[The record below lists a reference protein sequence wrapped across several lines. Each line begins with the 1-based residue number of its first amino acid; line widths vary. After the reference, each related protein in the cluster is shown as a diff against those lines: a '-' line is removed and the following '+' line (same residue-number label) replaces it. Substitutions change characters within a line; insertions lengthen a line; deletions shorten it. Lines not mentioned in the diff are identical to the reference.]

1 MNARVGKSSD
11 ISHSLGYAQN
21 HEKDGGLLFAN
32 FTDLSAS
39 PEEQAQD
46 WMATANDYKTQC
58 YTIIISFTPEET
70 AMLRSMPDNGRDKVR
85 TIIRDFLD
93 ELSERGND
101 VSECPYIVAR
111 HDNTDNEHYHIVIR
125 TTDINGKRFC
135 DKFINKNANRAA
147 ACIAMKYGLET
158 ARKAAER
165 EKAHQEAEG
174 KRRKDKTVRQHK
186 SSSTQSQID
195 EKMRR
200 KRAVE
205 EVRKRKTKL
214 KHLIEKAAKGATDFM
229 GALAADGLTLFADP
243 KKGLC
248 VRMTDSDGKERSYS
262 LQKDLGIDM
271 NIIPPVNITPS
282 GTSKAPATK
291 VTASPTINKPSQ
303 SSPLKPKSQSAGIA
317 NIKDTPSGSSRNGE
331 YEIRDGKSSDD
342 PDEEW
347 KRRNGYKM

>member
-21 HEKDGGLLFAN
+21 REKDGGILFAN
-32 FTDLSAS
+32 FTDLSAT
-39 PEEQAQD
+39 PEEQTQD

-93 ELSERGND
+93 ELSQRGND

-125 TTDINGKRFC
+125 TTDVNGKRFC

-174 KRRKDKTVRQHK
+174 KRRKERTTRQHK
-186 SSSTQSQID
+186 PSTTQAQID
-195 EKMRR
+195 EKLRR

-205 EVRKRKTKL
+205 EARKRKAKL
-214 KHLIEKAAKGATDFM
+214 KYLIEKAAKGSTDFV
-229 GALAADGLTLFADP
+229 GTLAADGLTLFADP
-243 KKGLC
+243 KKGLS
-248 VRMTDSDGKERSYS
+248 VKMTDPNGKEYRYG

-271 NIIPPVNITPS
+271 SIIPPINITPP
-282 GTSKAPATK
+282 GTPKTPITK
-291 VTASPTINKPSQ
+291 VTTSPAINQPSQ
-303 SSPLKPKSQSAGIA
+303 SSPLKPKSQSTRIA
-317 NIKDTPSGSSRNGE
+317 NIKDAASGSSRNAE
-331 YEIRDGKSSDD
+331 YEIRDGKGTDD

-347 KRRNGYKM
+347 KQRKGYKM

>member
-21 HEKDGGLLFAN
+21 HEKDGGILFAN
-32 FTDLSAS
+32 FTDLSAT

-46 WMATANDYKTQC
+46 WIATANDYKTQC
-58 YTIIISFTPEET
+58 YTIVISFTPNET
-70 AMLRSMPDNGRDKVR
+70 SMLRSMPDNGRDKVR
-85 TIIRDFLD
+85 TIIKDILD
-93 ELSERGND
+93 ELSQRGND

-111 HDNTDNEHYHIVIR
+111 HDNTDNEHYHIAIR
-125 TTDINGKRFC
+125 TTDIHGKRFC
-135 DKFINKNANRAA
+135 DKFINKNGNRAA

-158 ARKAAER
+158 AQKAAER

-174 KRRKDKTVRQHK
+174 KRRKDKTARQHK
-186 SSSTQSQID
+186 PSATQSQID

-205 EVRKRKTKL
+205 EARKRKAKL
-214 KHLIEKAAKGATDFM
+214 KYLIEKAAKGSTDFV
-229 GALAADGLTLFADP
+229 GTLAADGLTLFTEP

-248 VRMTDSDGKERSYS
+248 VKMTDSEGKERSYS

-271 NIIPPVNITPS
+271 SIIPHVNISPP
-282 GTSKAPATK
+282 GTSKEPPTK
-291 VTASPTINKPSQ
+291 VTASTAMNKPSQ
-303 SSPLKPKSQSAGIA
+303 SSPLKSKTKSPGVA
-317 NIKDTPSGSSRNGE
+317 NIKDAPSGSSRNAE
-331 YEIRDGKSSDD
+331 YEIRDGKGTDD

-347 KRRNGYKM
+347 KRRNGYKI